1 MKAGELN
8 AFFGHC
14 FPRLLIPGTMLTIPT
29 FLISFPMTQSDSHS
43 LPRPAPTLQR
53 ILGVGAGLAVSMGVA
68 IGAGIFRN
76 PGEVAGLLPTGSLIL
91 LVWLAGGMLTLIDA
105 LVLAELS
112 TFLPKAGG
120 WYVYLRAAYGQFPAF
135 LYGWASSLITYP
147 GSVAAVAVAIGE
159 YFGKLV
165 VPVGQALGL
174 TVTYGPASIKAVAIT
189 AIVIFTILNLTGLR
203 TASWAQQI
211 FTSIKVLALLLIVG
225 LAFGLTGNTPPAI
238 PAPVVVPSI
247 STWVAFG
254 IALQFVVWTYDGYA
268 DVITLAEEMK
278 QPARDIP
285 RALLGSIG
293 SLTVLYL
300 LLNAAFLYVLS
311 PAEMAASK
319 ELVAAE
325 VFSRRTGAAGEI
337 FLVVLAFITV
347 VGGLNAHLLSGPR
360 ITFAMARD
368 GLSFAWLSRV
378 TERGTPIGALLLQ
391 STCAVILTLTGTFES
406 LIAMTIFVIWITNAL
421 NTFAVFLFRRWY
433 PDADRPYRIPGYPV
447 VPLIALLVSVIL
459 LINMVRETRHQL
471 HEAYPVFTAGHIGQA
486 LQILSTS
493 PVLMGIFVV
502 MVGIPVYWL
511 WQRVKRDQMTG

>member
-1 MKAGELN
+1 
-8 AFFGHC
+8 
-14 FPRLLIPGTMLTIPT
+14 
-29 FLISFPMTQSDSHS
+29 MTQSDLQS
-43 LPRPAPTLQR
+43 LPKSAPTLQR

-76 PGEVAGLLPTGSLIL
+76 PGEVAGLLPSSSLIL
-91 LVWLAGGMLTLIDA
+91 LVWLAGGLLTFIDA

-112 TFLPKAGG
+112 TFLPRAGG

-165 VPVGQALGL
+165 VPVGQSLGL
-174 TVTYGPASIKAVAIT
+174 TVTYGPASIKAVAVT
-189 AIVIFTILNLTGLR
+189 AILLFTILNLTGLR

-225 LAFGLTGNTPPAI
+225 LAFGVTGSTPPTMATPT
-238 PAPVVVPSI
+238 PAVITSL

-278 QPARDIP
+278 EPARDIP

-293 SLTVLYL
+293 SLTILYL

-311 PAEMAASK
+311 PAEMANSK

-325 VFSRRTGAAGEI
+325 VFSRRTGAAGEV

-433 PDADRPYRIPGYPV
+433 PDAERPYRIPGYPV

-471 HEAYPVFTAGHIGQA
+471 QEAYPLFTAGHIGQA

-502 MVGIPVYWL
+502 VAGIPVYWF
-511 WQRVKRDQMTG
+511 WQRVKRDQVTK